1 MVAKLIVWGRTRN
14 EALDRMSAALHEYE
28 IKGIQT
34 TIPFHIHVMKHP
46 DFRSGN
52 FSTNFV
58 DKNFDTFINEI
69 KENSKAELLSKE
81 AAA

>member
-1 MVAKLIVWGRTRN
+1 MVAKLIVWGRTRE
-14 EALDRMSAALHEYE
+14 EALDRMSAALKEYE
-28 IKGIQT
+28 IKGIET

-58 DKNFDTFINEI
+58 DRNFDRFIDELKEQANE
-69 KENSKAELLSKE
+69 EFVDEQAG
-81 AAA
+81 A